1 MVHPGEPVA
10 IPADAYEA
18 LESLRAAFNR
28 LLPAEAAFGVGLKRI
43 GDDYVA
49 EPSLIVYLPEK
60 LPADRL
66 PSETVI
72 PAHWEGYATDVV
84 ESRPEPVA
92 LVDDTSFVDPPRG
105 GIDIGWED
113 PFEVHVGTLGCVAQL
128 RGDGARRLLTA
139 DHVTPAPGIEMF
151 QPHPLTAQSTL
162 LGTVEAQ
169 GTDWDAALLVTDP
182 GRGVPACSVRDVGPL
197 RGSSTVTVGTPV
209 RKRGRTTGL
218 TLGFVVAHI
227 PDPPGQVGQARIR
240 IDTFPPGGLF
250 LWHGD
255 SGSVAVNLSDEVV
268 GLVVQAD
275 NLQTDA
281 SGNPVAAVGMALPIQ
296 PVLDEL
302 SVEIGVSPPAISRIS
317 PDTAAGVLAVGGKAE
332 IDGAGFDAGTRVTFN
347 GVDALSV
354 VPASPRRL
362 VVVPPF
368 LGILGTVPV
377 VATNAFG
384 ESSAASSFTY

>member
-1 MVHPGEPVA
+1 M
-10 IPADAYEA
+10 
-18 LESLRAAFNR
+18 
-28 LLPAEAAFGVGLKRI
+28 
-43 GDDYVA
+43 
-49 EPSLIVYLPEK
+49 
-60 LPADRL
+60 
-66 PSETVI
+66 
-72 PAHWEGYATDVV
+72 
-84 ESRPEPVA
+84 
-92 LVDDTSFVDPPRG
+92 
-105 GIDIGWED
+105 
-113 PFEVHVGTLGCVAQL
+113 
-128 RGDGARRLLTA
+128 
-139 DHVTPAPGIEMF
+139 
-151 QPHPLTAQSTL
+151 
-162 LGTVEAQ
+162 
-169 GTDWDAALLVTDP
+169 
-182 GRGVPACSVRDVGPL
+182 
-197 RGSSTVTVGTPV
+197 
-209 RKRGRTTGL
+209 
-218 TLGFVVAHI
+218 AHI